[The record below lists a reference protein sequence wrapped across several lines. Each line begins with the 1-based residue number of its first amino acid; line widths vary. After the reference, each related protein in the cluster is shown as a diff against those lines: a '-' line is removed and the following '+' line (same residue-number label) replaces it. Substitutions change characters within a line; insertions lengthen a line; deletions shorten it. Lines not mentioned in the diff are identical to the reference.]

1 MKLWLKEKRRVNPE
15 ELLQWKNSAVS
26 AFWRSLRCRNR
37 AVTKV
42 LQAQTLNI
50 IKPLTT
56 TVLEKGLRNL
66 YLKVSQYLQKRK
78 NGLKKFE
85 NKESYVAIQKDLK
98 YQSILAMM
106 LVWRD
111 ECSKILEVKGLVSCP
126 TWTDH
131 HLDNSERFYLRSS
144 GCLSNWCSGTRG
156 GGREGGPTCSSPVHH
171 PLLNKAHPKQT
182 KSTKQNMTQKRKREN
197 NSIASSGSPSSNWR
211 L

>member
-1 MKLWLKEKRRVNPE
+1 MKLWLKEKRRANPE

-26 AFWRSLRCRNR
+26 TLCRSLRCRNR
-37 AVTKV
+37 AATKV

-66 YLKVSQYLQKRK
+66 YLKVSQYLQKRI
-78 NGLKKFE
+78 NGLSKFE
-85 NKESYVAIQKDLK
+85 NKGSYVAIQKDLK
-98 YQSILAMM
+98 FQSTLAMM

-111 ECSKILEVKGLVSCP
+111 GYSKILEVKGIVSCP
-126 TWTDH
+126 IWTDY
-131 HLDNSERFYLRSS
+131 HLDNSEGLYLRSS

-171 PLLNKAHPKQT
+171 PLLNKAHLKQA
-182 KSTKQNMTQKRKREN
+182 KSTKKERI
-197 NSIASSGSPSSNWR
+197 NSVASSRSPSSNQR

>member
-1 MKLWLKEKRRVNPE
+1 M
-15 ELLQWKNSAVS
+15 
-26 AFWRSLRCRNR
+26 
-37 AVTKV
+37 
-42 LQAQTLNI
+42 QAQTLNI

-126 TWTDH
+126 T
-131 HLDNSERFYLRSS
+131 
-144 GCLSNWCSGTRG
+144 
-156 GGREGGPTCSSPVHH
+156 
-171 PLLNKAHPKQT
+171 
-182 KSTKQNMTQKRKREN
+182 
-197 NSIASSGSPSSNWR
+197 
-211 L
+211 

>member
-1 MKLWLKEKRRVNPE
+1 MGEEVDKKVRLDIFSQNPTHQSLFCLCPLGWRAGLWIKCKYVTIKPSEQMKLWLKEKRRVNPE

-106 LVWRD
+106 LV
-111 ECSKILEVKGLVSCP
+111 
-126 TWTDH
+126 
-131 HLDNSERFYLRSS
+131 
-144 GCLSNWCSGTRG
+144 
-156 GGREGGPTCSSPVHH
+156 
-171 PLLNKAHPKQT
+171 
-182 KSTKQNMTQKRKREN
+182 
-197 NSIASSGSPSSNWR
+197 
-211 L
+211 